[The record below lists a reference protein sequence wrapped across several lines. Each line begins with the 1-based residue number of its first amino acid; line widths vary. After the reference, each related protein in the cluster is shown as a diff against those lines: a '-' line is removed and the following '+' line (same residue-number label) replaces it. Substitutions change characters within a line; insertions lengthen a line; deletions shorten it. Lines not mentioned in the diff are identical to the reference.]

1 MNVRQRSEL
10 TQSFKVA
17 PRTKSQYALVGED
30 NAGEQSPTASQR
42 PEAPTPRHHTDTTHD
57 LDTLCVVGSGLN
69 VCPIL
74 QSYSSVT
81 GWTGGDVSELVGSCD
96 SQQSAPQPMS
106 TTQQAESERELIKTL
121 DRQSANICTRC
132 NAILPPSSEMDIP
145 GDDRRECPRCRFVQ
159 EVPAA

>member
-1 MNVRQRSEL
+1 MSVRHVSRF

-17 PRTKSQYALVGED
+17 PFGTLQYALVGED

-74 QSYSSVT
+74 QSDSSVL
-81 GWTGGDVSELVGSCD
+81 GWTGCDVPRSDATPD
-96 SQQSAPQPMS
+96 SQQSARSRMS
-106 TTQQAESERELIKTL
+106 ATRTKSAGELSRGL
-121 DRQSANICTRC
+121 D
-132 NAILPPSSEMDIP
+132 
-145 GDDRRECPRCRFVQ
+145 GDRRQYPRCSPTQ
-159 EVPAA
+159 EVKAS